1 MKIAAPI
8 WVFCCISFF
17 AFQLLSVTAHGQADI
32 NSYAYA
38 LQQAESDAQKL
49 TAYEN
54 IIKACRFS
62 KPDSAQLL
70 IKKGIAQFNQNG
82 YQQGIASLLTYQ
94 GIIYSDQNK
103 TELAEKSLEKS
114 LLIYKAIKDYSDLAS
129 GHNILGVLLSRKGK
143 FDDASGHFFKS
154 LKTFEALSDTDG
166 ITNTL
171 IKIGENYERS
181 GDLGNALE
189 YYMKGLNVAK
199 DQPENDLVILRSS
212 NIPSVVKD
220 MKDNFISMKK
230 LQKILDV
237 SKNNSYVEVRSLP
250 DAIKDA
256 IYTMDG
262 DTAKTLNYTRYA
274 LNLLL
279 KKHTNNLYEGFELS
293 IKDNDKATG
302 NDNTGKGVESVNIA
316 SLLKLPNQKQKN
328 EPAVVFN
335 NSNSIFG
342 KTGTSLSLAPELGL
356 LNFNEAI
363 SAANN
368 IPAEIRNTDMN
379 SSGYPFGNLQGNQ
392 VIKINTEHG
401 SNNYLLPGTQN
412 TVPVPGYG
420 LIAYLPY
427 DEVVP
432 YTSYLYLDKMWPV
445 NFTGWPVITPEAE
458 TEKLNTHRNGALISS
473 SLREAEAGNNPA
485 LNSSNENKTTTGSA
499 PNTVSGSTAGKQYAF
514 LFNPLY
520 LPEADASV
528 NNLNLFSASSY
539 NHNIEITLDGSASNR
554 ATQIAN
560 ASGTANNGTN
570 AELNNINKLTS
581 PVDLTR
587 ESIIK
592 KNEVNSLEVL
602 IKKCIKK
609 GDYVAATSLLE
620 KQKSILDS
628 LVYLESALASTNME
642 SKNKL
647 NAVNSSE
654 PQLEISN
661 GEPQIGNNLPVYIAG
676 ILSFVVLAVS
686 ISWGRSRLMNK
697 ELANREMKLRNSN
710 NVKNKVIS
718 VIAHDITGSI
728 GFMPLSLGLCR
739 DKSIPEDEKDALL
752 YQLELNAVSSV
763 KTLQN
768 MLDWAKEQ
776 IQGTALNQQ
785 HININETLEDE
796 LLLINASANQKNIS
810 IINNIP
816 GHITAFAD
824 PNHIKFVLRNL
835 LSNAVKYSNINGL
848 IGISATLTKNRNQV
862 IISVSDNGT
871 GINKDKIAHIFEP
884 STKGKAKTDNIMSN
898 GIGLSLCKEFVVEN
912 GGEIW
917 VDSEKGR
924 GSVFHFSMKVNS

>member
-8 WVFCCISFF
+8 WVYCCISFF
-17 AFQLLSVTAHGQADI
+17 AFQLLSVTVHGQADN

-38 LQQAESDAQKL
+38 LQHAESDAQKL

-82 YQQGIASLLTYQ
+82 YQQGIASLLTCQ

-103 TELAEKSLEKS
+103 TDLAEKSIEKS
-114 LLIYKAIKDYSDLAS
+114 LLIYKGLKDYSGLAA
-129 GHNILGVLLSRKGK
+129 GHNILGVILSRKGE
-143 FDDASGHFFKS
+143 FQEASGYFFKS
-154 LKTFEALSDTDG
+154 LQTFEALSDTDG

-199 DQPENDLVILRSS
+199 DQTENDLVILRSS
-212 NIPSVVKD
+212 NIPSVVNYMD
-220 MKDNFISMKK
+220 GNFISMKK
-230 LQKILDV
+230 VQKSLNV
-237 SKNNSYVEVRSLP
+237 SKNNSYVEYRTLP

-256 IYTMDG
+256 VYTMDG
-262 DTAKTLNYTRYA
+262 DTAKTLKYTRYA
-274 LNLLL
+274 LNLLI
-279 KKHTNNLYEGFELS
+279 KKHANNIYEGFELS
-293 IKDNDKATG
+293 IKNSDKPAGYDNSV
-302 NDNTGKGVESVNIA
+302 KGVEPVNIA
-316 SLLKLPNQKQKN
+316 QLLKLPNQNRKN
-328 EPAVVFN
+328 AMPMVMNNNPGFGNPVISSLNPA
-335 NSNSIFG
+335 S
-342 KTGTSLSLAPELGL
+342 ELGL
-356 LNFNEAI
+356 LNFNETI

-368 IPAEIRNTDMN
+368 IPAQTLNTLMN
-379 SSGYPFGNLQGNQ
+379 TTGYPAGDLQGIQ
-392 VIKINTEHG
+392 AIKITSANG
-401 SNNYLLPGTQN
+401 GNIYPVSGNQN
-412 TVPVPGYG
+412 TVAIPGYG
-420 LIAYLPY
+420 LMAYLPY
-427 DEVVP
+427 DELVP
-432 YTSYLYLDKMWPV
+432 YTSYLYLDKLWPV
-445 NFTGWPVITPEAE
+445 NFNGWPVISPATEAN
-458 TEKLNTHRNGALISS
+458 TENLNTHGSLTTTALAVIETSTNP
-473 SLREAEAGNNPA
+473 SLSNNTENRTVAGSATN
-485 LNSSNENKTTTGSA
+485 LNSGSL
-499 PNTVSGSTAGKQYAF
+499 PGKQYAG
-514 LFNPLY
+514 LLNPLY
-520 LPEADASV
+520 LAEPEAAGYTQH
-528 NNLNLFSASSY
+528 LFSAS
-539 NHNIEITLDGSASNR
+539 NHNLGIDNITYNSA
-554 ATQIAN
+554 IASTALNTN
-560 ASGTANNGTN
+560 ASGLNATTAK
-570 AELNNINKLTS
+570 AELNNINKLTA

-592 KNEVNSLEVL
+592 KNEVNNLEVL

-609 GDYVAATSLLE
+609 GDYVTATSLLE
-620 KQKSILDS
+620 KQKGILDS
-628 LVYLESALASTNME
+628 IVYLESSLASTNME
-642 SKNKL
+642 SLNKINAL
-647 NAVNSSE
+647 NSKE

-661 GEPQIGNNLPVYIAG
+661 AESQASNNLPVYIAG
-676 ILSFVVLAVS
+676 ILSFAVIAVS
-686 ISWGRSRLMNK
+686 VSWGRSKLMNK
-697 ELANREMKLRNSN
+697 ELATREMKLRNSN

-776 IQGTALNQQ
+776 IQGTSLNQQ
-785 HININETLEDE
+785 HININEALEDE

-848 IGISATLTKNRNQV
+848 IGISASLTKNRNQV
-862 IISVSDNGT
+862 IISVSDNGM

-884 STKGKAKTDNIMSN
+884 STNGKANTDNIMSN

-924 GSVFHFSMKVNS
+924 GSVFHFSMNVNS